1 MDRQEERENEDVG
14 CGHWKKDSGHKIQR
28 SLLCKGMEISNF
40 EISRLREVIG

>member
-1 MDRQEERENEDVG
+1 MDRQERENEDADW
-14 CGHWKKDSGHKIQR
+14 GHWKKDSGHKIQR